1 MNKLEYNIAVNDYS
15 ERLFRYAFKWLK
27 NEQDSKDLV
36 QDVYGK
42 LWELRDNVSS
52 EKCRPWLFTC
62 MHNALVNFTK
72 KKNIMDSFED
82 VNMKS
87 HSSYQPNLA
96 LQDLLEKSL
105 AQLSDIQRSIILLRD
120 LEGYA
125 YDEIGEILG
134 LNEAQVKVYLFRAR
148 LKVKE
153 QLKDLSVLVA

>member
-1 MNKLEYNIAVNDYS
+1 MNKNEYNSAVADYS

-27 NEQDSKDLV
+27 NEQDAKDLV

-42 LWELRDNVSS
+42 LWEMRSNVLV
-52 EKCRPWLFTC
+52 EKCKSWLFTC

-82 VNMKS
+82 IKFNVPSS
-87 HSSYQPNLA
+87 HQPNLA

-105 AQLSDIQRSIILLRD
+105 LQLSDVQRSILLLRD

>member
-1 MNKLEYNIAVNDYS
+1 LNKIEYNIAVNDYS

-42 LWELRDNVSS
+42 LWELRNNVSS

-72 KKNIMDSFED
+72 KKNIIDSFED
-82 VNMKS
+82 ITMNS

>member
-1 MNKLEYNIAVNDYS
+1 MNKIEYNIAVKDYS

-27 NEQDSKDLV
+27 NEQDAKDLV
-36 QDVYGK
+36 QDVYSK
-42 LWELRDNVSS
+42 LWELRTNVSL
-52 EKCRPWLFTC
+52 EKCKSWLFTC

-82 VNMKS
+82 VNLKS
-87 HSSYQPNLA
+87 HSNYQPNLA

-105 AQLSDIQRSIILLRD
+105 AQLSDVQRSIILLRD